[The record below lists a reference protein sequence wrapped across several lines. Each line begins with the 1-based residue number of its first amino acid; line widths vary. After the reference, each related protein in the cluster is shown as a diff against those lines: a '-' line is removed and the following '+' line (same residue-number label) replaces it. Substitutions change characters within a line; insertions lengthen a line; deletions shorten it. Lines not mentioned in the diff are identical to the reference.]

1 MEFRSPLSRAQ
12 GLGSAHRGSVH
23 WWQQRITA
31 LALLPLGLWFVFS
44 LAQLPSAAYEDV
56 RQWIAHPVNSV
67 LLVSFTL
74 MVFYHA
80 ALGLQV
86 IIEDYIHAKWLHL
99 LTTLALKSALF
110 LLALA
115 TLSSIL
121 QILTRA

>member
-12 GLGSAHRGSVH
+12 GLGSAHHGSVH

-67 LLVSFTL
+67 LLLSFTL